1 MNTMS
6 EEKKIILRMLREGK
20 ITEDEALSLL
30 ESIKD
35 TKKKNDYS
43 QFSGFD
49 TTQFVEKFAQ
59 AAAKIG
65 KETKEYINNFD
76 FEDIS
81 IKFKSNLEQKN
92 KAERVVTENILGE
105 ENPKLEVINRNGK
118 INIYSWDNEEVEARA
133 DVRFDDR
140 FVSQNYGFIKIE
152 REDNKIIVRP
162 DYDSTSARHFSMNI
176 TVAIPKKLFEEIKLE
191 STNSSIDIKE
201 IEANKLKVNSTNG
214 TILLENSVAEIAEV
228 SSTNAQIA
236 AKGISGHELQ
246 INTTNG
252 RIVIS
257 DVNSSDID
265 IHTTNGTIV
274 VNGIKDNVRDINTS
288 TNNGNISISIKDVF
302 KPVKAKVKNHFK
314 DIDTNNFADSIF
326 ANFVTEDGAM
336 IAYSDGYNENNDKL
350 DIQASTYN
358 GTININ

>member
-35 TKKKNDYS
+35 TKKKADQP
-43 QFSGFD
+43 QFGGFD
-49 TTQFVEKFAQ
+49 TTQFVEKIAQ
-59 AAAKIG
+59 AAVKIG
-65 KETKEYINNFD
+65 KETKEYIENFD

-81 IKFKSNLEQKN
+81 IKFKSNLDQKN

-105 ENPKLEVINRNGK
+105 ENPKLEVFNRNGK

-140 FVSQNYGFIKIE
+140 FVSQTYGFIKIE
-152 REDNKIIVRP
+152 REGGKILVKP

-176 TVAIPKKLFEEIKLE
+176 TVAIPKKMFEEIKLN
-191 STNSSIDIKE
+191 STNSSIEIKE
-201 IEANKLKVNSTNG
+201 IQTKALKVNSTNG
-214 TILLENSVAEIAEV
+214 TIILEDAVAEIADV

-236 AKGISGHELQ
+236 VKKISGHELQ

-252 RIVIS
+252 RIVIN
-257 DVNSSDID
+257 DVDASDID

-274 VNGIKDNVRDINTS
+274 VNEIKDNVRDINTS
-288 TNNGNISISIKDVF
+288 TNNGNITISIKDVF

-336 IAYSDGYNENNDKL
+336 IAYSDGYNENADRL
-350 DIQASTYN
+350 DIEASTYN